1 MGKWLGQQHRLP
13 TTPATRNRSHW
24 HFNFQEVVHP
34 AVSTFG
40 KTSWFQR
47 CADCIN
53 PLFPSTGYMPDQP
66 LNLGSY
72 PKNIQDNER
81 LGLVPRRKVSLT
93 KHIMTDVPHSLFPG

>member
-1 MGKWLGQQHRLP
+1 MTP
-13 TTPATRNRSHW
+13 TTRNRSRW
-24 HFNFQEVVHP
+24 HLNFQEVVHP

-40 KTSWFQR
+40 KTDRFQR

-53 PLFPSTGYMPDQP
+53 KGFPSTGYMPDQP

-81 LGLVPRRKVSLT
+81 LGLVPCTKVSLT